1 MYGGGRNGTDFVYF
15 SSSALIFFLLA
26 QVTSVRWSDHSEFY
40 LTSVSHDSTMKV
52 WDTRSSLPLHT
63 VANRHGDKKI
73 LCVDWSHPNEILT
86 GGADN
91 KTTCHVIPGSDRMVM
106 NDICDM

>member
-1 MYGGGRNGTDFVYF
+1 
-15 SSSALIFFLLA
+15 
-26 QVTSVRWSDHSEFY
+26 
-40 LTSVSHDSTMKV
+40 MKV